1 MRRKTKIL
9 LKTWIKR
16 FFYITV
22 IILLCAINIHRL
34 NNNFYP
40 NHEQITDF
48 GSIKEGEKP
57 ITPII
62 AAIFYKGKNNNELQ
76 ISTYFNHSENY
87 KRKNIKM
94 MVIPED
100 ITSDSSDV
108 IKKLYEEIIKNNTY
122 DKALLVYENNENID
136 KHKNLIN
143 KKMKIYDIKE
153 CFLTQNNIQNEPLID
168 KYLTQDKSIVIFLA
182 NLDKINYNIK
192 EKFLAE
198 EVIYFA
204 QKYFYQINVF
214 DIIDTQLA
222 QQLDKDY
229 GTIYPFE
236 TIANETNLEKQK
248 RNLAH
253 YKNLYWRD
261 ITSYFELNL
270 ANFKN
275 NLSPLYPEKN
285 DDNHRLYDRGR
296 VLIKAY
302 DEDYFEIF
310 ERTEDNKKQA
320 VIISVINIAKK
331 LKNIHNAKYFKIYLL
346 TNLEPISD
354 NVIGEL
360 DYDDGIAIKYQGRYT
375 YMISK
380 DRPDNPYDIV
390 DLIKKKANINT
401 NIENNFIEFYKF
413 KTEELP
419 YDN

>member
-143 KKMKIYDIKE
+143 KKIKLYDIK
-153 CFLTQNNIQNEPLID
+153 
-168 KYLTQDKSIVIFLA
+168 
-182 NLDKINYNIK
+182 
-192 EKFLAE
+192 
-198 EVIYFA
+198 
-204 QKYFYQINVF
+204 
-214 DIIDTQLA
+214 
-222 QQLDKDY
+222 
-229 GTIYPFE
+229 
-236 TIANETNLEKQK
+236 
-248 RNLAH
+248 
-253 YKNLYWRD
+253 
-261 ITSYFELNL
+261 
-270 ANFKN
+270 
-275 NLSPLYPEKN
+275 
-285 DDNHRLYDRGR
+285 
-296 VLIKAY
+296 
-302 DEDYFEIF
+302 
-310 ERTEDNKKQA
+310 
-320 VIISVINIAKK
+320 
-331 LKNIHNAKYFKIYLL
+331 
-346 TNLEPISD
+346 
-354 NVIGEL
+354 
-360 DYDDGIAIKYQGRYT
+360 
-375 YMISK
+375 
-380 DRPDNPYDIV
+380 
-390 DLIKKKANINT
+390 
-401 NIENNFIEFYKF
+401 
-413 KTEELP
+413 
-419 YDN
+419 

>member
-9 LKTWIKR
+9 LKKWIKR
-16 FFYITV
+16 SIYIA
-22 IILLCAINIHRL
+22 IILLLCAINIHRF

-57 ITPII
+57 ISPII
-62 AAIFYKGKNNNELQ
+62 AAIFYKGKNNNAIQ
-76 ISTYFNHSENY
+76 ISTYFNHFENY

-94 MVIPED
+94 IVIPED
-100 ITSDSSDV
+100 INSDSSDV

-122 DKALLVYENNENID
+122 KKALLVYENETNIH
-136 KHKNLIN
+136 KHKKLIN
-143 KKMKIYDIKE
+143 TKMNLYNIKE
-153 CFLTQNNIQNEPLID
+153 CFLAQDNIQNEPLVD
-168 KYLTQDKSIVIFLA
+168 KYLTQDKSIVIFLT

-214 DIIDTQLA
+214 DIIDTQIA
-222 QQLDKDY
+222 KQLDKDY
-229 GTIYPFE
+229 ETIYPFE
-236 TIANETNLEKQK
+236 AIENETNLEKQK

-261 ITSYFELNL
+261 LTSYFELNM
-270 ANFKN
+270 ANYRN
-275 NLSPLYPEKN
+275 NLSPIYPEKN
-285 DDNHRLYDRGR
+285 IENHRLYDRGS

-310 ERTEDNKKQA
+310 ETVENNKKQA
-320 VIISVINIAKK
+320 IIISIIHIAKK
-331 LKNIHNAKYFKIYLL
+331 LADVHDAKYFKIYLL
-346 TNLEPISD
+346 TNLEPISND
-354 NVIGEL
+354 IINEL
-360 DYDDGIAIKYQGRYT
+360 EANDGIAIKYNGKYT
-375 YMISK
+375 YMISEDK
-380 DRPDNPYDIV
+380 PDNPNEI
-390 DLIKKKANINT
+390 INSIRKKANIST
-401 NIENNFIEFYKF
+401 DIENKHIEFYKF